1 MSPFPRPVFS
11 SRAAAVLSMIGVAV
25 GLGNVWRFPY
35 MMGQYGGSAFLCI
48 YVAFVLLLAIPALSA
63 EWALGRAT
71 RKGPI
76 GALREAFGPL
86 SGTAAGGLLMLTVT
100 ITVSYYLLVVGQVG
114 FTAFMAVFRGF
125 DAHGIAALK
134 AGLGN
139 GPLQYGVGLG
149 VLYAGLYVVHR
160 GLRRGIE
167 AASILIVPLFGA
179 VIVYLV
185 FHALALPGALE
196 AMAAFLAPD
205 FAALGPAE
213 VFAAM
218 GQAVFSIGLGGTL
231 MLTYGS
237 YLADTE
243 RIPRNAVL
251 TCLGDTSAALLA
263 SLFLVPAML
272 VYGLDM
278 SAGPG
283 LLFDTLPELFGR
295 MPAGGLAGSAF
306 LLALALVA
314 FLSAVAALEVIV
326 AGFAATDLP
335 GLRLTRGL
343 VIAGLAVVETALML
357 PSALDPALIGRLDL
371 IFGSGMQVLGSAL
384 AVLALTWGLGRETT
398 LTQIFG
404 GRRDRACLLYVHWL
418 RWAVP
423 GVLLFVL
430 LNYSLTAM
438 LGA

>member
-11 SRAAAVLSMIGVAV
+11 SRTAAVLSMIGVSV

-35 MMGQYGGSAFLCI
+35 MMGQHGGSAFLCV
-48 YVAFVLLLAIPALSA
+48 YVVFVLAFAIPALTA

-76 GALREAFGPL
+76 GALREACGPL
-86 SGTAAGGLLMLTVT
+86 AGTLAGGLLMLTVT
-100 ITVSYYLLVVGQVG
+100 VTVSYYLLVVGQVA
-114 FTAFMAVFRGF
+114 FTAFMSIFRGF
-125 DAHGIAALK
+125 ESDGIASLK

-139 GPLQYGVGLG
+139 GPLQYGIGIG
-149 VLYAGLYVVHR
+149 VLYAGLFVVHR

-167 AASILIVPLFGA
+167 AASVVIVPLFGA

-185 FHALALPGALE
+185 CHALALPGAME
-196 AMAAFLAPD
+196 AVAAFLEPD
-205 FAALGPAE
+205 FAALGPTE

-218 GQAVFSIGLGGTL
+218 GQAIFSIGLGGTL

-237 YLADTE
+237 YLADTAP
-243 RIPRNAVL
+243 IPRDAVL
-251 TCLGDTSAALLA
+251 TGLGDTSASLLA
-263 SLFLVPAML
+263 SLFLVPAIL

-283 LLFDTLPELFGR
+283 LLFDTLPTLFDRLPGGEL
-295 MPAGGLAGSAF
+295 LGSLF
-306 LLALALVA
+306 LLALALIA

-326 AGFAATDLP
+326 AGFAASDLP
-335 GLRLTRGL
+335 RLRLTRGRI
-343 VIAGLAVVETALML
+343 IAGLAVVETALML
-357 PSALDPALIGRLDL
+357 PSALDPAMIGRLDL
-371 IFGSGMQVLGSAL
+371 VFGSGMQVLGSAL
-384 AVLALTWGLGRETT
+384 AVLALTWGLGREAT

-404 GRRDRACLLYVHWL
+404 GRRGRARMLYVHWL

-423 GVLLFVL
+423 GALLLVL
-430 LNYSLTAM
+430 LNYALTVM
-438 LGA
+438 LGT